1 MKRGVLVC
9 SAKGARKNIGDYMQS
24 IAARQFAG
32 PDAVNVERECLWQ
45 YEGGPTKLVMNGWF
59 MHYPERFPPSD
70 DILPLFVSF
79 HLYPK
84 KADAFFTERTLAYL
98 RRFEPIGCRSTDAVQ
113 LLERYGV
120 KGEYTS
126 CLTLT
131 LGRSYHHVETCGA
144 PMFVDPY
151 FKRLKRGTGFC
162 RVAIKMLRIVPYALR
177 HLAVIAKLAAKFQV
191 FHSWTGIRFPP
202 VRWYYAAE
210 FHRVYAPAFGDDV
223 LCKAEYVTHSV
234 RSRDCPSEDAMFAR
248 ADELLR
254 RYERAPYVVTSRL
267 HCALPCIAMETPVWV
282 PLHPDFT
289 TGRYGGNEE
298 LMNVVRFGT
307 DGCLSISDGKLL
319 GVPPVRTEYRAYS
332 DELARRCERFM
343 ETHADA
349 AQDREGDER

>member
-1 MKRGVLVC
+1 MKRGILVC

-32 PDAVNVERECLWQ
+32 ADAVHVEREGMWR
-45 YEGGPTKLVMNGWF
+45 YDGGPTKLIMNGWF
-59 MHYPERFPPSD
+59 MHYPERFPPSG
-70 DILPLFVSF
+70 DISPLFVSF

-84 KADAFFTERTLAYL
+84 KADAFFTERTVAYL

-113 LLERYGV
+113 LLGRYGI

-131 LGRSYHHVETCGA
+131 LGRTYHHKDTDDPPV
-144 PMFVDPY
+144 FVDP
-151 FKRLKRGTGFC
+151 FFRRFKRGTGLFRAC
-162 RVAIKMLRIVPYALR
+162 ARMLRVVPHALL
-177 HLAVIAKLAAKFQV
+177 HFAVVAKLAGKFRV
-191 FHSWTGIRFPP
+191 FHSWAGIRIPP

-210 FHRVYAPAFGDDV
+210 FHRVYAQAFGDDV
-223 LCKAEYVTHSV
+223 LCRAEYVTHSV
-234 RSRDCPSEDAMFAR
+234 RSRDCPTEEAMFAR

-298 LMNVVRFGT
+298 LMNAVRFGP
-307 DGCLSISDGKLL
+307 DGRLSVADGKRL
-319 GVPPVRTEYRAYS
+319 GVPPVRTEYREYS
-332 DELARRCERFM
+332 AALSRRCEQFM
-343 ETHADA
+343 EWRGEETS
-349 AQDREGDER
+349 EGGEVQ